1 MKRSDL
7 EKQAVQYA
15 FPEYSDFLECR
26 KIVDDCLAGL
36 KTCDEKREY
45 LPPTRWQT
53 AHLED
58 YHEFL
63 HRALFPYETKS
74 SLDVYEGLFHL
85 GSPQVI
91 LPEDGSMNYLI
102 NDASVTRDGLKDIQ
116 VRLNKEQM
124 THGLRMLLLEVRQDR
139 QKPFFIQEYGANKF
153 LRSHF
158 STERVPGESI
168 ADVVL
173 LNESTVE
180 NDISSWSYR
189 TVMRFRVLALD
200 RNMEYYQRTIDPSEL
215 QNFDVLN
222 PPLDGRTVYP
232 EYFGRRFNRIPFVWC
247 GASGLSGISLDMPPL
262 LSMAETELK
271 LFLCMAHNSQHIY
284 MNTQEAI
291 VITGS
296 NKGYKLQDYDFCA
309 GSVVSIPGD
318 NVKVQYL
325 STNGVG
331 FSAEEKEIERLQSS
345 IEKKRLSLM
354 SAKSHQSGTVVGLLQ
369 NSQSAPLRTVVTV
382 SGNAISL
389 ILRHAA
395 NWMGYKPEE
404 VERISYTPSQEFA
417 SERANISEFIALCKA
432 VRSGEVKML
441 EEDLYVMAKESGFVH
456 SRLSWAQF
464 KEKYELEWEENI
476 RRETVVSRQAGNPF
490 ADVGGSGDE
499 DAGQ

>member
-1 MKRSDL
+1 
-7 EKQAVQYA
+7 
-15 FPEYSDFLECR
+15 
-26 KIVDDCLAGL
+26 
-36 KTCDEKREY
+36 
-45 LPPTRWQT
+45 
-53 AHLED
+53 
-58 YHEFL
+58 
-63 HRALFPYETKS
+63 
-74 SLDVYEGLFHL
+74 
-85 GSPQVI
+85 
-91 LPEDGSMNYLI
+91 
-102 NDASVTRDGLKDIQ
+102 
-116 VRLNKEQM
+116 
-124 THGLRMLLLEVRQDR
+124 
-139 QKPFFIQEYGANKF
+139 
-153 LRSHF
+153 
-158 STERVPGESI
+158 
-168 ADVVL
+168 
-173 LNESTVE
+173 
-180 NDISSWSYR
+180 
-189 TVMRFRVLALD
+189 MRFRILALD

-215 QNFDVLN
+215 QNFDVMN
-222 PPLDGRTVYP
+222 PPMDGRTVYP

-247 GASGLSGISLDMPPL
+247 GASGLSGVSLDMPPL

-309 GSVVSIPGD
+309 GSVVSIPGE

-369 NSQSAPLRTVVTV
+369 NCQSAPLRTVVTV

-404 VERISYTPSQEFA
+404 VERISYIPSQEFA

-441 EEDLYVMAKESGFVH
+441 EEDLYAMAKESGFVH
-456 SRLSWAQF
+456 SRLSWTQF

-476 RRETVVSRQAGNPF
+476 RRETVVSRQTGNPF
-490 ADVGGSGDE
+490 ADNPSGDE
-499 DAGQ
+499 NDRQ